1 MELKMAQFDYQAI
14 DSQGREVTGSI
25 EALNLS
31 AAKKDLQEQDLYI
44 YELTTAQSSSKPG
57 AVKSKKINFFQQ
69 QDDVLAFTKQLA
81 NLLEAGI
88 QLGEALE
95 IINQLSAGNDFNK
108 VVKEIYNSIK
118 GGQNF
123 AEALQEHPSYFS
135 KGYIGMIK
143 AGEEGGFLDLTCQR
157 LSHDLENNK
166 QLKSFMITSLI
177 YPIVLIIVTILAV
190 IVMMTYV
197 LPKFVSIYENYDSSL
212 PYLTELLLTTSRFA
226 SQFGLWIM
234 LLFVLLGAGI
244 YFYYQ
249 RDNAKEKIDR
259 WLLQLPVLGSLLAMI
274 NVTKIARN
282 LGTMLESGV
291 PLLRALK
298 FSQYVTNNA
307 VLKNALQESA
317 RQVKKGSNLSDALEQ
332 NNVFSEIVI
341 HMIGIGERTGNLP
354 AMLIQLA
361 ANFEDNYRASLEK
374 LMKIFEPLIILVMGV
389 IIGLIVV
396 AMLLPILNI
405 NTISI

>member
-1 MELKMAQFDYQAI
+1 M
-14 DSQGREVTGSI
+14 
-25 EALNLS
+25 
-31 AAKKDLQEQDLYI
+31 
-44 YELTTAQSSSKPG
+44 
-57 AVKSKKINFFQQ
+57 
-69 QDDVLAFTKQLA
+69 
-81 NLLEAGI
+81 
-88 QLGEALE
+88 
-95 IINQLSAGNDFNK
+95 
-108 VVKEIYNSIK
+108 
-118 GGQNF
+118 
-123 AEALQEHPSYFS
+123 
-135 KGYIGMIK
+135 
-143 AGEEGGFLDLTCQR
+143 
-157 LSHDLENNK
+157 
-166 QLKSFMITSLI
+166 
-177 YPIVLIIVTILAV
+177 
-190 IVMMTYV
+190 
-197 LPKFVSIYENYDSSL
+197 
-212 PYLTELLLTTSRFA
+212 
-226 SQFGLWIM
+226 
-234 LLFVLLGAGI
+234 
-244 YFYYQ
+244 
-249 RDNAKEKIDR
+249 
-259 WLLQLPVLGSLLAMI
+259 QLPVLGSLLAMI